1 MEVFMRLGF
10 GVAYAILLF
19 SLAGCGGTG
28 QVAVEGTVT
37 YDGQPVEEGSIAF
50 IATTKEGKGG
60 GGTILQGKYTLGEK
74 ERPMPGNYKVQIRWS
89 KPTGKK
95 YKSETG
101 EMLDVREE
109 ALPPKYND
117 ATTLTADLTSGTN
130 KVDFNLTK

>member
-1 MEVFMRLGF
+1 MRLGF

-28 QVAVEGTVT
+28 QVGVEGTIT
-37 YDGQPVEEGSIAF
+37 HDGQPVEEGSITF
-50 IATTKEGKGG
+50 VATTKEGRSG
-60 GGTILQGKYTLGEK
+60 GGTILQGKYALSEK
-74 ERPMPGNYKVQIRWS
+74 DRPTSGHYKVQIRWA

-95 YKSETG
+95 VKSETG

-130 KVDFNLTK
+130 KVDFDLKK